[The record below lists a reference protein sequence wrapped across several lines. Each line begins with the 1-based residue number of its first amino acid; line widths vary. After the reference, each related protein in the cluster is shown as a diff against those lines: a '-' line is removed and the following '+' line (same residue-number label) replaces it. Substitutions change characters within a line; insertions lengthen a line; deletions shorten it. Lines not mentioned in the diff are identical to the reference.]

1 MKDED
6 IVKIF
11 KALSDKRRIN
21 IINILQNGEKCAC
34 DLLEN
39 LDMGQSGLSYHL
51 KILVDS
57 GLVNCRAEGKW
68 SHYRLSEEGKETAKQ
83 VLDSLF
89 KIDCND
95 IECSCKK

>member
-1 MKDED
+1 MKDEA

-21 IINILQNGEKCAC
+21 IIKILQNGELCAC
-34 DLLEN
+34 NLLEK
-39 LDMGQSGLSYHL
+39 LDMGQSGLSYHM

-57 GLVNCRAEGKW
+57 GLVSCRTEGKW
-68 SHYRLSEEGKETAKQ
+68 SHYRLSEEGKEAAKE

-89 KIDCND
+89 LVNCNE
-95 IECSCKK
+95 IGCSCKK